1 MLIKRWTTYNIKHKD
16 FKEYL
21 CLLARSKSSPWS
33 LGMFALFEVFLL
45 KLGIS
50 SENVNCI
57 EPYLFLLENEK
68 KMTAAIYTIKIRI
81 FFADMLQS
89 CGTSVT
95 FILVIHHQL
104 QIKRYGAFKCTRPVY
119 PCPYSVCFQQQ
130 LKMFNGIVM
139 NGSVFRRKPDGC
151 PEE

>member
-1 MLIKRWTTYNIKHKD
+1 
-16 FKEYL
+16 
-21 CLLARSKSSPWS
+21 
-33 LGMFALFEVFLL
+33 MFALFEVFLL

-104 QIKRYGAFKCTRPVY
+104 QIKRYGHSNVPDQFIRALTVSASNNNLKC
-119 PCPYSVCFQQQ
+119 SMG
-130 LKMFNGIVM
+130 LL
-139 NGSVFRRKPDGC
+139 
-151 PEE
+151 